1 MNSTAL
7 ERPIWTSLSTDHRP
21 FAVGTLRAMRFDPE
35 ISALGATIDDSD
47 ESLAELCDLVAE
59 HGPVVTGQS
68 TPIDC
73 PPGAQLAAVLNFCQ
87 MRAETMLNPTIAD
100 HTLERLNAQDAEGM
114 LALAQLTK
122 PGPFSLRTPVLGE
135 YWGIRS
141 EGTIVSIA
149 GERLK
154 QGRFV
159 EVSVVCTHPD
169 FVGRGMALALCLK
182 LTQRILARGAMA
194 YLHVASAN
202 EAAKHVYQK
211 LGYTVRQSMVVT
223 VVEPAS

>member
-1 MNSTAL
+1 
-7 ERPIWTSLSTDHRP
+7 
-21 FAVGTLRAMRFDPE
+21 
-35 ISALGATIDDSD
+35 
-47 ESLAELCDLVAE
+47 
-59 HGPVVTGQS
+59 
-68 TPIDC
+68 
-73 PPGAQLAAVLNFCQ
+73 
-87 MRAETMLNPTIAD
+87 MLTPTIAD
-100 HTLERLNAQDAEGM
+100 HTLERLNAQDAEEM

-141 EGTIVSIA
+141 EGKIVSMA

-159 EVSVVCTHPD
+159 EVSGVCTHPD
-169 FVGRGMALALCLK
+169 FVGQGMALALCLK
-182 LTQRILARGAMA
+182 LTQRILARGATA

-211 LGYTVRQSMVVT
+211 LGYRVRQSMVVT